1 RSRSAAPQHRIAP
14 VRMAAPRH
22 ILSEADRTAEVHILR
37 WVAHMAAG
45 RLTTPACMAADL
57 AAGTAAGMIR
67 LK

>member
-1 RSRSAAPQHRIAP
+1 
-14 VRMAAPRH
+14 MAAPRH